1 MVFRLRI
8 DVYDRLVLLRDAHAK
23 CSIAL
28 LPLKSRLDVFIEPFG
43 GAAFQE
49 LHGLRQRHSCGK
61 RKKNVNV
68 VVRAT
73 DRDGFEAVSARN
85 AAEERPE
92 AVSNL
97 FVDYGQSFFG
107 GKHDVHEL
115 RDIRMRHKVFSRPY
129 GTSSLLCGPAL
140 KTPGYWHLSLR
151 DIQEP
156 M

>member
-97 FVDYGQSFFG
+97 FVDYGQSFFL
-107 GKHDVHEL
+107 VENTTCMSCETYVC
-115 RDIRMRHKVFSRPY
+115 DIKFSAVPTGLPR
-129 GTSSLLCGPAL
+129 CCAA
-140 KTPGYWHLSLR
+140 R
-151 DIQEP
+151 R
-156 M
+156 